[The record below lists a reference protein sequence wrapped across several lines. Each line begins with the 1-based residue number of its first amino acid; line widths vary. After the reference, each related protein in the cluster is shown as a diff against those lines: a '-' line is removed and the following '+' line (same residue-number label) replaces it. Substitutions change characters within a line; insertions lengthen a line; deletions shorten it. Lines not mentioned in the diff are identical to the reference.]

1 MITTKDLKLLATARL
16 ADSELLYLHHR
27 YDAAAYFYGYAV
39 ELALKARICKTLKW
53 PGFPESNKEFQ
64 GFQCL
69 KTHDLEVLLEFS
81 GMEPIITTRFS
92 KEWSIV
98 SSWNP
103 EDRYQLVGSFSK
115 DLTQDRIE
123 ATKVL
128 LKFLK

>member
-16 ADSELLYLHHR
+16 ADSELLYLRQR
-27 YDAAAYFYGYAV
+27 YDAASYLCGYAV

-64 GFQCL
+64 GYQCL
-69 KTHDLEVLLEFS
+69 KTHDLAVLLDFS
-81 GMEPIITTRFS
+81 GIKPKIQTQCSAQWFII
-92 KEWSIV
+92 
-98 SSWNP
+98 SSWSP

-115 DLTQDRIE
+115 DLAQDRIE
-123 ATKVL
+123 AAKVL